1 MRRWRGGAG
10 PALAKQRPFSG
21 SSLQK
26 VAQSGEEW
34 LVGLASGLG
43 LVAVDP
49 QVVQEHGKQRYD
61 EKRGVYV
68 GDKVGLGVRVVG
80 KYGLRAR

>member
-1 MRRWRGGAG
+1 M
-10 PALAKQRPFSG
+10 
-21 SSLQK
+21 
-26 VAQSGEEW
+26 
-34 LVGLASGLG
+34 GLASGLG